1 MMRFLIP
8 LVLLLLGVGSG
19 VGAGLFLA
27 LPSSET
33 AEAANGDHA
42 AEAEGEADAEHAAP
56 GHADAEGQEESQAEA
71 GEEPTEG
78 TEHGAEDDKDDLP
91 ANAAE
96 GHEYVRLNNQ
106 FVVPLLTDGEV
117 DSLVLLSIAVEV
129 PAGEQEAAL
138 SVEPKLRDVFLQVLF
153 DHANA
158 GGFDG
163 LFTAGSAMRDLRSA
177 LLAAAQDEVGE
188 LVTDVLI
195 LDLARQ
201 AQ

>member
-1 MMRFLIP
+1 MMRFLLP
-8 LVLLLLGVGSG
+8 LILLFLGVGGG

-27 LPSSET
+27 PGGEET
-33 AEAANGDHA
+33 GEAAEGSHSEA
-42 AEAEGEADAEHAAP
+42 TGAEAEHDGEEQPAGQEHGADGAEED
-56 GHADAEGQEESQAEA
+56 HADTEDASPEE
-71 GEEPTEG
+71 GEEPTE
-78 TEHGAEDDKDDLP
+78 
-91 ANAAE
+91 AATA
-96 GHEYVRLNNQ
+96 GHEYIKLNNQ

-138 SVEPKLRDVFLQVLF
+138 SIEPKLRDIFLQVLF

-163 LFTAGSAMRDLRSA
+163 LFTAGAAMRDLRNA
-177 LLAAAQDEVGE
+177 LLASAQEEVGE
-188 LVTDVLI
+188 MITDVLI

-201 AQ
+201 DQ